1 MYNLQGRCKTPHRT
15 AVCFQ
20 SNVNVLA
27 ARQQRC
33 SVRTAFLCCRVKLG
47 ETPCTDLHNSQR
59 PAMENSPDAAFGQAT
74 VALATFSGDDE
85 LMMRQI
91 HYGRSLNI
99 PLVEELDVD
108 FLTLLG

>member
-1 MYNLQGRCKTPHRT
+1 
-15 AVCFQ
+15 
-20 SNVNVLA
+20 
-27 ARQQRC
+27 
-33 SVRTAFLCCRVKLG
+33 
-47 ETPCTDLHNSQR
+47 
-59 PAMENSPDAAFGQAT
+59 MENSPDAAFGQAT

-99 PLVEELDVD
+99 PLAEELDVD